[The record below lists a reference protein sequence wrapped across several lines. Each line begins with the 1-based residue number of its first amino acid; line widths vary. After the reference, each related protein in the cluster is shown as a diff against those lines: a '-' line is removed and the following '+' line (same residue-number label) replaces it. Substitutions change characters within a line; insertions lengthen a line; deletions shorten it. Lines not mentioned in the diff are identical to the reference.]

1 MDQLRV
7 WQAIVDMLVDLVL
20 GDIRYLRFMTVMV
33 QLDRLNSLDFKMA
46 VDNIQTLLSM
56 KLPQRSGQTLLHVC
70 AARGR

>member
-1 MDQLRV
+1 
-7 WQAIVDMLVDLVL
+7 MLVDLVV
-20 GDIRYLRFMTVMV
+20 GDIRYLRIMAVIV
-33 QLDRLNSLDFKMA
+33 QLDRLDSLGFKTA